1 MPDEFQR
8 LAHQPR
14 SRTGSSRL
22 TFDEQ
27 IDAILATIPRRHRVP
42 FLAGI
47 RFAQGAIEHGDSL
60 FRKTPDELARDERE
74 EHADAYTYR
83 HMRRKLK

>member
-1 MPDEFQR
+1 M
-8 LAHQPR
+8 
-14 SRTGSSRL
+14 

-27 IDAILATIPRRHRVP
+27 VDAILATIPRRHRIP

-60 FRKTPDELARDERE
+60 FHKTPEALARDERE

-83 HMRRKLK
+83 HMRKRHRPKG

>member
-1 MPDEFQR
+1 
-8 LAHQPR
+8 
-14 SRTGSSRL
+14 L

-27 IDAILATIPRRHRVP
+27 IDAMLALLPRRHRIP

-47 RFAQGAIEHGDSL
+47 RFAQGTLEHGDSL
-60 FRKTPDELARDERE
+60 FKKSYTELLRDERE

-83 HMRRKLK
+83 HARKHQHGE

>member
-1 MPDEFQR
+1 M
-8 LAHQPR
+8 
-14 SRTGSSRL
+14 

-27 IDAILATIPRRHRVP
+27 VDVMLEAVPRRHRVA

-60 FRKTPDELARDERE
+60 FEKSPDALARDERE
-74 EHADAYTYR
+74 EHADAFTYR
-83 HMRRKLK
+83 HRRKWLRRQS